1 MKSVAVLTGAT
12 GGLGRAFVQEL
23 LREELDEI
31 WAVARDPRKL
41 EALCVAFGEKMVPI
55 RCDLCVPSEVEGF
68 VALLKAKAPDIR
80 FLINNAGLARMGSIE
95 TFSVDEISKTVEV
108 NCKLPTL
115 ICQYV
120 LPYMSRG
127 ARILNIASAA
137 AFQPNPYIA
146 LYSATKAYL
155 RSYSRSLQYELKEK
169 GITCTAVCP
178 GWIDTP
184 MLQRSQNG
192 RSIRFPGMVSPE
204 KVARKAMKDAKKGK
218 DMSVCT
224 LFVKQEHL
232 WSKIMPQKWSMAIW
246 GHAVRKYAKDQN
258 SLPAK

>member
-1 MKSVAVLTGAT
+1 MKTVAVLTGAT
-12 GGLGRAFVQEL
+12 GGLGKAFLQEL
-23 LREELDEI
+23 LQEELDEI

-41 EALCVAFGEKMVPI
+41 EALCAAFGEKVVPV
-55 RCDLCVPSEVEGF
+55 RCDLCVSSEVEGF
-68 VALLKAKAPDIR
+68 VALLKAKTPDIR
-80 FLINNAGLARMGSIE
+80 FLINNAGLARMGPIE
-95 TFSVDEISKTVEV
+95 TFSADEISKTVEV

-115 ICQYV
+115 ICQYT
-120 LPYMSRG
+120 LPYMNRG

-146 LYSATKAYL
+146 LHSATKAYL
-155 RSYSRSLQYELKEK
+155 RSYSRSMQYELRAK

-178 GWIDTP
+178 GWIDTT
-184 MLQRSQNG
+184 MLQRSRNG
-192 RSIRFPGMVSPE
+192 QRIRFPGMVSPE

-232 WSKIMPQKWSMAIW
+232 WSKLMPQKWSMAIW
-246 GHAVRKYAKDQN
+246 GHAVRKYAEDQN

>member
-115 ICQYV
+115 ICQYA

-146 LYSATKAYL
+146 LYSTTKAYL

-169 GITCTAVCP
+169 GIAAASDSRA
-178 GWIDTP
+178 W
-184 MLQRSQNG
+184 
-192 RSIRFPGMVSPE
+192 FP
-204 KVARKAMKDAKKGK
+204 RKRWRAK
-218 DMSVCT
+218 
-224 LFVKQEHL
+224 L
-232 WSKIMPQKWSMAIW
+232 
-246 GHAVRKYAKDQN
+246 
-258 SLPAK
+258 